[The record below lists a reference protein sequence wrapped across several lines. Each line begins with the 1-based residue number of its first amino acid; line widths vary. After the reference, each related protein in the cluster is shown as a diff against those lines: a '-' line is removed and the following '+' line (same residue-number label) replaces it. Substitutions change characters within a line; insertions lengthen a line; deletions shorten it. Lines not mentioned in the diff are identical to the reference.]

1 MTCLHECMTR
11 KVLAIAGSAVFLVV
25 APGFVAGWV
34 SWWLSR
40 WRLEA
45 PFFGMR
51 LFRFAGGM
59 LLTLGVIGLLAR
71 IIHERSFEGESFA
84 DPAFKSDHGRKLSS
98 ASTDSGEVSDVRG
111 WIPALRE
118 TSGQAG

>member
-1 MTCLHECMTR
+1 M
-11 KVLAIAGSAVFLVV
+11 SATPVINPVEPFLRSERLPHIWC
-25 APGFVAGWV
+25 PGCGIGTTVNC
-34 SWWLSR
+34 
-40 WRLEA
+40 
-45 PFFGMR
+45 
-51 LFRFAGGM
+51 FARA
-59 LLTLGVIGLLAR
+59 LAR
-71 IIHERSFEGESFA
+71 IIHERSFEGEIFA